1 MWNGFRKDVVAP
13 HRLSCRP
20 GAPQRSCQGLS
31 ICTYFRGRL
40 QLHGGQSNS
49 QSKAML
55 LQPGVLVCLSTR
67 PDATYQVV
75 NVDDSSD
82 CVWVR
87 SFPLRE
93 RRLPTF
99 GVPASQVRPIASERG
114 R

>member
-1 MWNGFRKDVVAP
+1 MGNGFRRFRIGPASA
-13 HRLSCRP
+13 LSRARRP
-20 GAPQRSCQGLS
+20 AAFVSGLKHF
-31 ICTYFRGRL
+31 YL
-40 QLHGGQSNS
+40 
-49 QSKAML
+49 L

-75 NVDDSSD
+75 NEDDSSD